1 MNTTVITIDGGT
13 VEFPLDYMVRVQHML
28 KRADKLQ
35 KLWDVKEIMRRYN
48 CPFPSLGVD
57 VPSNMPHD
65 IAVEKA
71 CLFIADFLREENI
84 RSLMMPVAKFS
95 SETCEE
101 FNLEYTDEENAQYI
115 RQCDFSK
122 LDVGNYP
129 EWNQAIMIHEEGL
142 RLGNRGLATYRT
154 GTYIVHPSVAALIAN
169 EATWQNI
176 KATAKNY
183 HEQAAYLYSKAT
195 EMQYKLVKDLIN
207 KWLPFYSKNFHT
219 IINNTTEQALA
230 SAISI
235 SGTAAAS
242 QVWLEFAKAP
252 CNPMTYVNLLK
263 TCLAPTGL
271 EELMSIFEVNKQEVY
286 DRCRDILTQHYYN
299 TPLNAITN
307 SNRGDC
313 ALLISNLCQLQGIT
327 EESLFMPILSM
338 RGKYIADTLVNIHGK
353 LPREIKDKVMSEHQ
367 EYQEAEAIVSRYVSR
382 DDFLFLQQTLG
393 EEWTDSVRKTTS
405 VNGVSTELYD
415 LLVECVWEHIA
426 KIRIYREKRD
436 KALAKQT
443 SMLNMLENDLSK
455 CGILSFGVKKQI
467 RQQIEEVNNSIARIN
482 ADYSK
487 AMQTL

>member
-169 EATWQNI
+169 EATWQKTHRFTGYAGMI
-176 KATAKNY
+176 SG
-183 HEQAAYLYSKAT
+183 LLLIVVSFFF
-195 EMQYKLVKDLIN
+195 KD
-207 KWLPFYSKNFHT
+207 
-219 IINNTTEQALA
+219 IINFIVFAFILVVFVSSTTIA
-230 SAISI
+230 SYIYY
-235 SGTAAAS
+235 
-242 QVWLEFAKAP
+242 K
-252 CNPMTYVNLLK
+252 
-263 TCLAPTGL
+263 
-271 EELMSIFEVNKQEVY
+271 EE
-286 DRCRDILTQHYYN
+286 
-299 TPLNAITN
+299 
-307 SNRGDC
+307 
-313 ALLISNLCQLQGIT
+313 
-327 EESLFMPILSM
+327 
-338 RGKYIADTLVNIHGK
+338 
-353 LPREIKDKVMSEHQ
+353 
-367 EYQEAEAIVSRYVSR
+367 
-382 DDFLFLQQTLG
+382 
-393 EEWTDSVRKTTS
+393 
-405 VNGVSTELYD
+405 
-415 LLVECVWEHIA
+415 
-426 KIRIYREKRD
+426 
-436 KALAKQT
+436 
-443 SMLNMLENDLSK
+443 
-455 CGILSFGVKKQI
+455 KKEG
-467 RQQIEEVNNSIARIN
+467 R
-482 ADYSK
+482 
-487 AMQTL
+487 